1 MGHFSVIR
9 EDVKAAEAHAPGSVA
24 MVREP
29 ISVNAWHI
37 ILPATIA
44 IALATAAECHSI
56 TDLDSVRYG
65 FTLSGWWGLT
75 ALAIWHIGKRWPAS
89 LRMATVPL
97 LLHTVAAAILGV
109 GHLLWMAAADDLFS
123 HVAWLRKELTWH
135 HYLDLNRWGLEM
147 LVYGFIFGVAAVTR
161 LQLQAQRNAFQSLE
175 LQRALTAAQLHAL
188 QAQVEPHF
196 LFNTLNS
203 ITELVESGHKQQATD
218 MLKHLNTI
226 LKMTLRRP
234 APQKISLAQEL
245 DVVENYLAI
254 EQVRFADRLRI
265 EFRIDPS
272 ALNAL
277 IPSFLLQPLMENAIR
292 HGIGQSEKGG
302 MIQTF
307 VERKDDMLY
316 LRILDD
322 GSGPTVEKPEGH
334 GIGLSNTATRLAHFY
349 PDRHSFHAK
358 PEEHGGFQVRIAIPY
373 ETVTA

>member
-1 MGHFSVIR
+1 MDHFSVIR
-9 EDVKAAEAHAPGSVA
+9 EDVKAAEAHASGDVA
-24 MVREP
+24 MARKP
-29 ISVNAWHI
+29 ISIHAWHI

-56 TDLDSVRYG
+56 TDLGSVRYG

-75 ALAIWHIGKRWPAS
+75 ALAVWYTGKRWPAS
-89 LRMATVPL
+89 LRMNTVPL
-97 LLHTVAAAILGV
+97 LLHTVAAAILGM
-109 GHLLWMAAADDLFS
+109 GHLLCMAAANDLFS
-123 HVAWLRKELTWH
+123 HSTWIQKGLNWH

-161 LQLQAQRNAFQSLE
+161 LQLQAQQNAFQSIE
-175 LQRALTAAQLHAL
+175 LQRALTSAQLHAL

-203 ITELVESGHKQQATD
+203 ITELVESGRKQQATD

-226 LKMTLRRP
+226 LKMTLRQS

-254 EQVRFADRLRI
+254 EQVRFADRLRV

-277 IPSFLLQPLMENAIR
+277 VPSFLLQPLVENAIR
-292 HGIGQSEKGG
+292 HGIGQSETGG
-302 MIQTF
+302 MIQTS
-307 VERKDDMLY
+307 VELKDDMLY
-316 LRILDD
+316 LRIQDD
-322 GSGPTVEKPEGH
+322 GSGTSVGKAVGH
-334 GIGLSNTATRLAHFY
+334 GIGLSNTATRLEHFY

-373 ETVTA
+373 ETVAA